1 MKYAQLIIG
10 LLAGTAI
17 GGAVVVSAGNPLAG
31 AGLNFGGGV
40 DRESVKQ
47 IVRDTI
53 SEEPQ
58 LIMDS
63 VQKFQ
68 EARRKQTTQNANEL
82 LKDPA
87 AKAEIYEFA
96 DAAFVGPKDAK
107 KVVVEFYDYDCPACH
122 MMFKSIDKVLE
133 KNKDVKVIFR
143 EFPIFGPTSEKNSQ
157 IAIAVNRL
165 YPAKYFQFHEKM
177 MGGTGKNSEEKTLGF
192 VKELGMNVEK
202 VKAEAAKPDVQ
213 ETIEATK
220 KLASKLGIQGTPSLI
235 VGEELVPHA
244 MSAEDLEAKLNA
256 LPAN

>member
-87 AKAEIYEFA
+87 MKAEIYEFA

-107 KVVVEFYDYDCPACH
+107 KVVVEFFDYDCPACH
-122 MMFKSIDKVLE
+122 IVASADLPDAGLTFHDADLAFVAKIVAPRENRAVRAVL
-133 KNKDVKVIFR
+133 D
-143 EFPIFGPTSEKNSQ
+143 
-157 IAIAVNRL
+157 
-165 YPAKYFQFHEKM
+165 
-177 MGGTGKNSEEKTLGF
+177 
-192 VKELGMNVEK
+192 
-202 VKAEAAKPDVQ
+202 
-213 ETIEATK
+213 
-220 KLASKLGIQGTPSLI
+220 LARGLRAPPL
-235 VGEELVPHA
+235 A
-244 MSAEDLEAKLNA
+244 
-256 LPAN
+256 